1 MWDGVR
7 YASDANGPSLMKI
20 VLLIL
25 LFVYVIAFFWI
36 IWKSATVWRWYHL
49 VMASLVFLLALP
61 LLPMTAVVL
70 KSRAAWSKVHVDL
83 SERLATGE
91 QEQERLKHG
100 DANAPA
106 SATGLL
112 ALQDSLRSL
121 NREVGRVYR
130 DMIVRDRG
138 AAGIVLGRAVD
149 QPALPEG
156 VPAEAVEPGAAPPA
170 AANLPLLSEGMVV
183 YAFVEQPWQ
192 ESGFTVP
199 TYFLGEFRVTQA
211 TPDAITVVPNSPLE
225 PGQQQ
230 AVNQAGRWS
239 LYELVPLDGHD
250 VFIAE
255 GSQGDEDAIFGR
267 VDEAMVGALLG
278 NRVLP
283 ETLANYLRDG
293 TRAQPDD
300 PPASRWVKIEFTKN
314 YEITVDGQDQRSA
327 SDGGAFDS
335 LGQAVDSRLQRAE
348 GDAVSFAAG
357 DQLIVKQEAASA
369 LINEGAAKLVDTYF
383 VRPLNSYRLILP
395 ALRQQIDYLARQA
408 ENLQRQQEVVQEAV
422 TLTTAMQTEG
432 QQRQLNLEKDAAQVG
447 RELAALQ
454 AYRQELEEKLQETKK
469 QMAELY
475 RDNLARERELSAI
488 QQQLTQQIEARTSAA
503 GS

>member
-36 IWKSATVWRWYHL
+36 IWKSATIWRWYHL
-49 VMASLVFLLALP
+49 VMVSLVFLLAIP
-61 LLPMTAVVL
+61 LLPITAAVL
-70 KSRAAWSKVHVDL
+70 KSRAAWSKTHVDL

-91 QEQERLKHG
+91 QEQERLKYG
-100 DANAPA
+100 DANDPA
-106 SATGLL
+106 NATGLL
-112 ALQDSLRSL
+112 DLQEQLRSF
-121 NREVGRVYR
+121 NREAGRVYR
-130 DMIVRDRG
+130 DLIVRNRG
-138 AAGIVLGRAVD
+138 AAGIVLGPAPD
-149 QPALPEG
+149 QQGLPEG
-156 VPAEAVEPGAAPPA
+156 VPVEAVEPEGAAPA
-170 AANLPLLSEGMVV
+170 AENLPLVAQGMVV

-192 ESGFTVP
+192 QSGFTVP
-199 TYFLGEFRVTQA
+199 TFYLGEFRVEQA
-211 TPDAITVVPNSPLE
+211 TPDAITVVPNNPLE

-255 GSQGDEDAIFGR
+255 GSQSDEDAIFGR
-267 VDEAMVGALLG
+267 VDEALVNSLLG

-283 ETLANYLRDG
+283 DTLASYLRDG

-300 PPASRWVKIEFTKN
+300 PPASRWVKIEFTKEH
-314 YEITVDGQDQRSA
+314 EITVDGQDQRSA

-335 LGQAVDSRLQRAE
+335 LGQAVDSRLQRVE

-357 DQLIVKQEAASA
+357 DQLIVKQEAAST
-369 LINEGAAKLVDTYF
+369 LINEGVAKLVDTYF
-383 VRPLNSYRLILP
+383 VRPLNSYRLVLP
-395 ALRQQIDYLARQA
+395 ALRQQIDYLTRQA
-408 ENLQRQQEVVQEAV
+408 GNLQVQQEVVQKAV
-422 TLTTAMQTEG
+422 ALTTAMQTEG
-432 QQRQLNLEKDAAQVG
+432 QQRQLNLEKDAAQVA
-447 RELAALQ
+447 REVAALK
-454 AYRQELEEKLQETKK
+454 AYQQQLEQKLQETKK

-475 RDNLARERELSAI
+475 RDNLARERELTAI
-488 QQQLTQQIEARTSAA
+488 QRKLTQQIDARATAA